1 MCAMP
6 QPAEETSHATTS
18 QGDELRQN
26 LLGGGRQE
34 DFKDII
40 FAIAKQLYKVK
51 MSQKNPEK
59 FLYNTTLLAQLPC

>member
-1 MCAMP
+1 MP
-6 QPAEETSHATTS
+6 QPAEKTSHATTS

-51 MSQKNPEK
+51 MFHRSQKNPEK
-59 FLYNTTLLAQLPC
+59 FLYNIALLAQLPC